1 MSDYPLAPK
10 NYTIENTW
18 WKKQLVSV
26 GGENAIVGRQRLIGG
41 TQTWKLEYNKNGY
54 ATFQGVPPY
63 PTDGKYI
70 AVGQDGRDL
79 VYSETPGLF
88 QLEGTGVG
96 ENIFVVRPAGIGED
110 AQPLVGWRL
119 QSGEDGSPVII
130 ANVMIEGAQW
140 KFS

>member
-26 GGENAIVGRQRLIGG
+26 GGEDAIIGCQHLIGG
-41 TQTWKLEYNKNGY
+41 TQTWKLEYRDGY

-70 AVGQDGRDL
+70 AVGPDGSVL

-88 QLEGTGVG
+88 QLESVDVDK
-96 ENIFVVRPAGIGED
+96 NIF
-110 AQPLVGWRL
+110 
-119 QSGEDGSPVII
+119 
-130 ANVMIEGAQW
+130 M
-140 KFS
+140 